1 MKKTAITALHIF
13 HSLVRDRRYALACN
27 ARYAT
32 YSTVSI
38 EFCGKHFA
46 AFDLMHDGSNAVE
59 CALHAFA
66 QSPIKAHKAF
76 SLRINTLGKRAVYSV
91 ATVDASDFEM
101 YGVKHVRTTADV
113 AQALLDAEHDGLLE
127 IDDRL
132 SYYDAQMSV
141 SKYSRRVWLRPAT
154 AADE

>member
-27 ARYAT
+27 ARYADH
-32 YSTVSI
+32 SRVSI

-46 AFDLMHDGSNAVE
+46 TFDLMHDGSNTVE
-59 CALHAFA
+59 CVLHAFA

-76 SLRINTLGKRAVYSV
+76 SLRMNTLGKRAVYSV

-113 AQALLDAEHDGLLE
+113 AQALLDAERNGLLE
-127 IDDRL
+127 IDDGL
-132 SYYDAQMSV
+132 SYCDAQMSAG
-141 SKYSRRVWLRPAT
+141 KYSRRVWMRPT